1 MDKKLKTKY
10 DRKRFRNIYMEPNG
24 KQGQTLYIYCGHR
37 VKILTGTLIVKDRE
51 IIESINASCL
61 IAEIEHKKF
70 PHKKKCC
77 CKKWFEIASLICSGI
92 SSVASFLLLFY
103 N

>member
-1 MDKKLKTKY
+1 MDKKLKIQY

-24 KQGQTLYIYCGHR
+24 KQGQMLYIYCEHTIQ
-37 VKILTGTLIVKDRE
+37 ILTDALTVKDRE

-70 PHKKKCC
+70 LRKKKCC
-77 CKKWFEIASLICSGI
+77 CKKWVEIASLICSGI

>member
-1 MDKKLKTKY
+1 MDKKLKIKY
-10 DRKRFRNIYMEPNG
+10 DGKQFQNIYMGPNE

-61 IAEIEHKKF
+61 IADIEHKKF
-70 PHKKKCC
+70 LRKKKCC

>member
-24 KQGQTLYIYCGHR
+24 EQGQMLYIYCEYT
-37 VKILTGTLIVKDRE
+37 VKILTDALTVKDRE

-61 IAEIEHKKF
+61 IADIEHKKF
-70 PHKKKCC
+70 LRKKKCC
-77 CKKWFEIASLICSGI
+77 CKKWVEIASLICSGI

>member
-70 PHKKKCC
+70 
-77 CKKWFEIASLICSGI
+77 LG
-92 SSVASFLLLFY
+92 
-103 N
+103 